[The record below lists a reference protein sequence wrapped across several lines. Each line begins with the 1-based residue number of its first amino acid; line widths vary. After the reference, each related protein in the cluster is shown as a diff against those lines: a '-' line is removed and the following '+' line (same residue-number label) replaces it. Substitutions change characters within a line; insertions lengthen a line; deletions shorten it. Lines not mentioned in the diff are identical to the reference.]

1 MHELE
6 SDPIHI
12 LFFYLKSSLT
22 KLLFLIGW
30 LKKSMDKHDRK
41 KKIEAAIEVD
51 VNWQKL
57 NFQLKDLHLC
67 MLKIIVPKIAIKN
80 FRKKRD

>member
-12 LFFYLKSSLT
+12 LFIYLKSSLT

-30 LKKSMDKHDRK
+30 LKKSMDKHAFMHAKHNWAKYHNKKNRK
-41 KKIEAAIEVD
+41 KKQD
-51 VNWQKL
+51 
-57 NFQLKDLHLC
+57 
-67 MLKIIVPKIAIKN
+67 
-80 FRKKRD
+80 

>member
-12 LFFYLKSSLT
+12 LFIYLKSSLT

-41 KKIEAAIEVD
+41 KIEAAIEVD
-51 VNWQKL
+51 GNWQKL

-67 MLKIIVPKIAIKN
+67 MLKIIVPRIAIKK
-80 FRKKRD
+80 F